1 MNDYS
6 VKTDSDLVKLT
17 LCGNSKAYEELV
29 VRHERAV
36 KGTAMKVTG
45 NEYSATDASQ
55 DAFVSAWMHL
65 DALREH
71 DKFRSWVCSIAK
83 NHARRLHAHYCA
95 AVPDIRLH
103 LLENVDLSDSG
114 EEELLGRLSLGAQA
128 EAERDERLHEAVE
141 ALSEKIR
148 EAITLH
154 YFEGYSV
161 KEIAAKLSLPEGT
174 VKWRL
179 CEGRRQLRKEYGVM
193 ETTYNENESL
203 VRRVMRQVEELKL
216 WRLKNDRTGFEAAY
230 RATLAAVESLDES
243 TEKQY
248 MLADV
253 LIRGVWWLDS
263 EKNEATL
270 ARIKESA
277 EKSRNEEVMIGVLS
291 NEWDGLS
298 DGEALLKIRDEQIP
312 YAEQMGF
319 TKTVGCLY
327 FWLAYHYLREHKEEE
342 ALLTFRKVLAILAPA
357 DMHYANAMAAIAM
370 MERRQEI
377 TVTNDRHFEYSAT
390 AEVLKTIDG
399 KLYFW
404 AQPGFSMG
412 WGPGLAKSLLFNCS
426 LCDNMIVDPSMKC
439 GEVRISSDG
448 QTKLTFAQDGETVS
462 TKAGVFENC
471 KVFTITDSTTSYLTY
486 VETVFCNGV
495 GIVKQTSHGWD
506 GECVWELENYK
517 ADGDGAFPLS
527 VGNFW
532 DYAIIN
538 NDGVIYDV
546 INRFEVI
553 YADGETA
560 NLSGFHFIH
569 IKDYDDTWS
578 GLMLNAR
585 RNYVIEHPDGTDELD
600 SSVLDLFDRAAVLAK
615 TPREKRHT
623 AIAKDVMTR
632 IIEGDPKATPDY
644 TQYGCWNFFDPQK
657 IAFRNGRIIVDDNDV
672 SLSGK
677 LSFEWKQ
684 LRIKGLSFDGWKVFY
699 NFLYDMFSD
708 FAEGIWSEDWVPGY
722 HWEKK
727 HRNYKSWGRKYDTV
741 LDVLPD
747 ETVTVKAGTFENCRH
762 VVIEVTPD
770 ENYRTGKKEYWYAP
784 NVGVV
789 KMFAYNPDGETEH
802 CTWELTA
809 YSGTGDGYF
818 PVADGLFRR
827 YEPVVL
833 GDGYHAWVEYTFDVE
848 GDDVILFRNACGTRD
863 RDAHEADQREN

>member
-45 NEYSATDASQ
+45 NEYSAKDASQ

-95 AVPDIRLH
+95 AVSDISLH
-103 LLENVDLSDSG
+103 LLENVDLTDSG
-114 EEELLGRLSLGAQA
+114 EDELLGRLSLGAQA
-128 EAERDERLHEAVE
+128 EIERDERLHEAVE

-193 ETTYNENESL
+193 ETTYHENESL

-216 WRLKNDRTGFEAAY
+216 WRLKNDRTGFEADY

-243 TEKQY
+243 IEKQY

-253 LIRGVWWLDS
+253 LIRGVWWIDGK
-263 EKNEATL
+263 KNDATL
-270 ARIKESA
+270 ARIKEAA
-277 EKSRNEEVMIGVLS
+277 EKSRNEDVMESVLHHEYKDLPDS
-291 NEWDGLS
+291 
-298 DGEALLKIRDEQIP
+298 EASVKIRDEQIP
-312 YAEQMGF
+312 YAERLGF
-319 TKTVGCLY
+319 TKVVGYLH
-327 FWLAYHYLREHKEEE
+327 FWLAHYYLREQKHEE
-342 ALLTFRKVLAILAPA
+342 ALLTFRKVLTVLTPA
-357 DMHYANAMAAIAM
+357 DVYYANAVSAIAM
-370 MERRQEI
+370 MERRQAI

-390 AEVLKTIDG
+390 AEVLKMMNG

-404 AQPGFSMG
+404 AQPGFGMG
-412 WGPGLAKSLLFNCS
+412 WGPGLADGLLFNCS
-426 LCDNMIVDPSMKC
+426 LCDNLIVDPTMQC
-439 GEVRISSDG
+439 GDTRVSSDG
-448 QTKLTFAQDGETVS
+448 QTKLTFLRDGETVS

-471 KVFTITDSTTSYLTY
+471 KVFTITDATTSYLTY
-486 VETVFCNGV
+486 VETAFCNGV
-495 GIVKQTSHGWD
+495 GIVKQISHGWD

-517 ADGDGAFPLS
+517 ADGDGVLPLCE
-527 VGNFW
+527 GNYW
-532 DYAIIN
+532 EYTICND
-538 NDGVIYDV
+538 DGVIYDV
-546 INRFEVI
+546 SNRFEVV
-553 YADGETA
+553 YSDGETA
-560 NLSGFHFIH
+560 NLSGSQFIH
-569 IKDYDDTWS
+569 VKGYDDSWS

-600 SSVLDLFDRAAVLAK
+600 KTVLDLFDRAAAVAK

-644 TQYGCWNFFDPQK
+644 TQFGCWNFFDPQK
-657 IAFRNGRIIVDDNDV
+657 IAFGDGRVIVDDNEV
-672 SLSGK
+672 GINGK

-684 LRIKGLSFDGWKVFY
+684 MRTKSLSFDGWKVFY

-708 FAEGIWSEDWVPGY
+708 FAEGIWSDEWVPGY

-727 HRNYKSWGRKYDTV
+727 HRHYKAWMTKYDVV

-747 ETVTVKAGTFENCRH
+747 ETVTTNAGTFEICRH
-762 VVIEVTPD
+762 VVINVTPD
-770 ENYRTGKKEYWYAP
+770 ENYRTGKKEYWFAP
-784 NVGVV
+784 SVGVV
-789 KMFAYNPDGETEH
+789 KMFAYNPDNETEH

-809 YSGTGDGYF
+809 YDGTGDGYF

-848 GDDVILFRNACGTRD
+848 GDDAILFRNACGTRD
-863 RDAHEADQREN
+863 REAHEAAQA

>member
-45 NEYSATDASQ
+45 NEYSAKDASQ

-95 AVPDIRLH
+95 AVPDISLH
-103 LLENVDLSDSG
+103 LLENVDLTDSG
-114 EEELLGRLSLGAQA
+114 EDDLLGHLSLGAQA
-128 EAERDERLHEAVE
+128 ELERDERLHEAVE

-161 KEIAAKLSLPEGT
+161 KDIAKKLSLPEGT

-216 WRLKNDRTGFEAAY
+216 WRLKNDRTGFEADY
-230 RATLAAVESLDES
+230 RATLAAVEALDES

-253 LIRGVWWLDS
+253 LIRGVWWIDG
-263 EKNEATL
+263 EKNEAML
-270 ARIKESA
+270 ARVKESA
-277 EKSRNEEVMIGVLS
+277 EKSRNEEVLTSVLS

-298 DGEALLKIRDEQIP
+298 NSETLVKIRDEQIP
-312 YAEQMGF
+312 YLEKLGF
-319 TKTVGCLY
+319 TKALGY
-327 FWLAYHYLREHKEEE
+327 AHFWLARGYLKEGNQED
-342 ALLTFRKVLAILAPA
+342 ALLMFRKVLTILTPA
-357 DMHYANAMAAIAM
+357 DMYYANALSAIAM
-370 MERRQEI
+370 MKRRQEI

-404 AQPGFSMG
+404 AQPGFSTV
-412 WGPGLAKSLLFNCS
+412 WGAGLADSLLFNCS
-426 LCDNMIVDPSMKC
+426 LCDNLIVDSDMQC
-439 GEVRISSDG
+439 GETRLSSDG
-448 QTKLTFAQDGETVS
+448 QTKLTFAQDGVTV
-462 TKAGVFENC
+462 TTQAGVFENC
-471 KVFTITDSTTSYLTY
+471 KVFTITDSTTSFLTY
-486 VETVFCNGV
+486 VETVFCDGV
-495 GIVKQTSHGWD
+495 GLIKQTSHGWD
-506 GECVWELENYK
+506 GECVWELADYK

-532 DYAIIN
+532 DYAIMN
-538 NDGVIYDV
+538 NDGIIYDV

-553 YADGETA
+553 YADGDTA

-569 IKDYDDTWS
+569 IKGYDDTWS

-585 RNYVIEHPDGTDELD
+585 RNYVIEHPDGTEELD
-600 SSVLDLFDRAAVLAK
+600 GKVLDLLDRAAAVAE
-615 TPREKRHT
+615 TPRQKRHT

-632 IIEGDPKATPDY
+632 IIEGDPKANPEY

-684 LRIKGLSFDGWKVFY
+684 MRIKGLSFDGWKVFY

-727 HRNYKSWGRKYDTV
+727 HRNYKSWRRKYDTV
-741 LDVLPD
+741 LDVLAD
-747 ETVTVKAGTFENCRH
+747 ETVTTKAGTFENCRH
-762 VVIEVTPD
+762 VVINVTPD

-802 CTWELTA
+802 CTWELTE
-809 YSGTGDGYF
+809 YSGTGEGYF

-848 GDDVILFRNACGTRD
+848 DDDVIMFRNACGTRD
-863 RDAHEADQREN
+863 REAHEADQE